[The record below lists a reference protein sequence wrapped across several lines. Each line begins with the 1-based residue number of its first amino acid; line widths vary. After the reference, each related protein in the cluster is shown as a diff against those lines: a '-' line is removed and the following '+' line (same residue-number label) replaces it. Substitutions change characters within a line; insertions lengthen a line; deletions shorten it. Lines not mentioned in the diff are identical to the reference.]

1 MKRDVVKIDGEKC
14 TGCGECVKACSEGA
28 IKMVGGKAVLA
39 DEACCDGL
47 GACLPACPAGAI
59 SIEERDVG
67 TVPAHTVPEGM
78 VPMTSCPGSGPR
90 RIVRDGGQPEGS
102 LSHWPVQLRLVPENA
117 PYLKGCDLLVAADC
131 SAFACGDFHRRFI
144 EGHVTVI
151 GCPKLDPRESW
162 EKLSHIVAANDIRSI
177 TAVRMDVPCCSGI
190 ANAALSAARLC
201 GKDIEVKIYTVRPD
215 GKVME

>member
-1 MKRDVVKIDGEKC
+1 M
-14 TGCGECVKACSEGA
+14 SS
-28 IKMVGGKAVLA
+28 
-39 DEACCDGL
+39 
-47 GACLPACPAGAI
+47 CLPGRGHIHRGEGC
-59 SIEERDVG
+59 RDGPG
-67 TVPAHTVPEGM
+67 TYGPGRDGSHDVMSRLRPPAHSAG
-78 VPMTSCPGSGPR
+78 R
-90 RIVRDGGQPEGS
+90 GQPEGS

-162 EKLSHIVAANDIRSI
+162 EKLSRIVAANDIRSI

-190 ANAALSAARLC
+190 ADAALSAARLC
-201 GKDIEVKIYTVRPD
+201 GKDIEVKISTVRPD